1 MSEEFTKSIYQ
12 NILDNIDD
20 LIIITNKNDDKIIK
34 INKSAEKILLENK
47 KNKDTEKNNERNT
60 EGINEKNNEIDN
72 ERNNEINN
80 EENIIGSYL
89 SDYFNLNDNKYKYKY
104 KIVDELEYKT
114 YIIKSESVVDEC
126 EHNALI
132 EKECFLF
139 NVSHEI
145 RTPLNGIIGMTQ
157 ILKDKVDGNLQ
168 DYINIISS
176 CGNQLMDILNDILD
190 YAKIT
195 SGNISLVPLNF
206 NLTKAIEEIH
216 DIIIAKKSKSNSNS
230 NLNLNHNIDIT
241 YSIDDNIPDNI
252 FCDLKRLKQILLNLI
267 SNGVKFTE
275 TGYVKTTIKLI
286 KRMGVKIYIAF
297 IVEDTGIGIPPGY
310 LEKIFQPYIQ
320 VNNRIS
326 RKYEG
331 TGLGLTISR
340 QLARLLGGDINVK
353 SKVGR
358 GSEFTLII
366 EAVDPTPYQYQFS
379 ERDTQI
385 INSNSSDG
393 SYVIQD
399 NNSIQILSPNPKTPD
414 ITTPKYKDVCCLV
427 IDDNSNNRIM
437 LYQLLSSLGI
447 KSIIIVSSAEEA
459 FLVINS
465 YQFDIIFLDI
475 CMPKIDGVKTCIEL
489 KKKLPIIPPIIAM
502 SSIDDSVNMIPENLF
517 NDLLLKPIKKSQLI
531 KILDKYIFT
540 YNYNYNHN
548 HNHNNNNNSFSTE
561 INVSI

>member
-47 KNKDTEKNNERNT
+47 KIKDNK
-60 EGINEKNNEIDN
+60 
-72 ERNNEINN
+72 RNNEGVNERMNEEINDKMNDKINDIIN

-89 SDYFNLNDNKYKYKY
+89 SDYFNLNDNKYKY

-230 NLNLNHNIDIT
+230 NLNSNSNHNIDIT

-379 ERDTQI
+379 EKDTQI

-393 SYVIQD
+393 SYVNQY

-540 YNYNYNHN
+540 YNYN
-548 HNHNNNNNSFSTE
+548 HNHNNHSFSTE

>member
-1 MSEEFTKSIYQ
+1 MSEENTTSFYQ

-20 LIIITNKNDDKIIK
+20 LIITLNEDDKIIK
-34 INKSAEKILLENK
+34 INKSAEKMLLEIK
-47 KNKDTEKNNERNT
+47 KKQTSERPLVC
-60 EGINEKNNEIDN
+60 
-72 ERNNEINN
+72 
-80 EENIIGSYL
+80 IGDSLFDYL
-89 SDYFNLNDNKYKYKY
+89 NLKLDDNKHKY
-104 KIVDELEYKT
+104 KIVEDKLSKTKT
-114 YIIKSESVVDEC
+114 YIIKPFNEEESSRIEESC
-126 EHNALI
+126 HTNMI

-157 ILKDKVDGNLQ
+157 ILKDKVDGNLG

-216 DIIIAKKSKSNSNS
+216 DIIIAKKSKSS
-230 NLNLNHNIDIT
+230 IDIT
-241 YSIDDNIPDNI
+241 YSIDDDIPDNI

-275 TGYVKTTIKLI
+275 SGHVKTTVKLI
-286 KRMGVKIYIAF
+286 KRIGVKIYIAF
-297 IVEDTGIGIPPGY
+297 IVEDTGIGIPQGY

-340 QLARLLGGDINVK
+340 QLAQLLGGDINVK
-353 SKVGR
+353 SKVGQ

-366 EAVDPTPYQYQFS
+366 EAVDPTPYHQCQ
-379 ERDTQI
+379 EVKI

-393 SYVIQD
+393 CFFKYREIEAEE
-399 NNSIQILSPNPKTPD
+399 NNQIEIPKHKLTQTTTTPPISPIITSD
-414 ITTPKYKDVCCLV
+414 IHPKYKDVGCLV

-447 KSIIIVSSAEEA
+447 KSIIIVSSADEA

-465 YQFDIIFLDI
+465 YKFDIIFLDI
-475 CMPKIDGVKTCIEL
+475 CMPKIDGVKTCYEL
-489 KKKLPIIPPIIAM
+489 KKKLAVIPPIIAM
-502 SSIDDSVNMIPENLF
+502 SSVDDSVNMIPENLF

-531 KILDKYIFT
+531 KILDKYIFSF
-540 YNYNYNHN
+540 NHN
-548 HNHNNNNNSFSTE
+548 LSE
-561 INVSI
+561 INVML